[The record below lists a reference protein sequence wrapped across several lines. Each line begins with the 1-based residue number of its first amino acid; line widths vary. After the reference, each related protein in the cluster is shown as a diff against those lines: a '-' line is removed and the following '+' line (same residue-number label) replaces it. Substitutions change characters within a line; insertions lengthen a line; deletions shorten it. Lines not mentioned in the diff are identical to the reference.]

1 MTEDHVMRLL
11 EFCEGEAHMGDSRAQ
26 KLLKEIRA
34 ANKKAAK
41 NAPTPRI
48 AGVKGQLFFR
58 RGGNAPGSKN
68 RELIVVVGVLA
79 SPEGVPFPVKD
90 EHQYVAV
97 GTLPGELFVMPGTEI
112 DRSDRVH
119 GYRADQILTMPIWR
133 V

>member
-1 MTEDHVMRLL
+1 MLDLVGGLL
-11 EFCEGEAHMGDSRAQ
+11 LFDQARTAAGFH
-26 KLLKEIRA
+26 KPLLLRVPCA
-34 ANKKAAK
+34 L
-41 NAPTPRI
+41 I
-48 AGVKGQLFFR
+48 AVVAGFR
-58 RGGNAPGSKN
+58 